1 MAQVSRSWAVLSR
14 ADVFGE
20 LGRNWLWLLVL
31 GIFSAILGVVG
42 LGMTFFL
49 TLASVLYF
57 GVLMIIG
64 GVVQIVHAVKCS
76 GWKSVISHVL
86 IGLLYVVAGFMIV
99 ARPLLASVVLTWTL
113 AGILIAVGVL
123 RLVMAIQHR
132 AMQGW
137 TWTFLAGVA
146 TVLLGLM
153 ILARWPTD
161 ALWVIGLFL
170 AVELIINGVTAIFVA
185 LAARVAGQSKAMPRR
200 AASVSRT

>member
-1 MAQVSRSWAVLSR
+1 MAQVSPILGGLSR
-14 ADVFGE
+14 ADVFGG
-20 LGRNWLWLLVL
+20 LGRNWIWLLVL
-31 GIFSAILGVVG
+31 GILSAILGVVG

-57 GVLMIIG
+57 GVLLMIA

-86 IGLLYVVAGFMIV
+86 IGLLYVVAGLVVV
-99 ARPLLASVVLTWTL
+99 ARPLLASVALTWTL
-113 AGILIAVGVL
+113 ACILIAVGVL

-132 AMQGW
+132 TTQGW
-137 TWTFLAGVA
+137 TWTFVAGVA

-161 ALWVIGLFL
+161 ALWVVGLFL

-185 LAARVAGQSKAMPRR
+185 LAARAASLFKAMPRR
-200 AASVSRT
+200 ATWVSRT

>member
-1 MAQVSRSWAVLSR
+1 MAQGLELLR

-31 GIFSAILGVVG
+31 GILSAILGVVG

-57 GVLMIIG
+57 GVLMMIA

-86 IGLLYVVAGFMIV
+86 IGLLYVVAGLMVV

-113 AGILIAVGVL
+113 ACILIAVGVL

-132 AMQGW
+132 ALQGW
-137 TWTFLAGVA
+137 AWTFVAGVA

-185 LAARVAGQSKAMPRR
+185 LTARAAGLSKATPRR
-200 AASVSRT
+200 AAWVSRT

>member
-57 GVLMIIG
+57 GVLMMIG

-99 ARPLLASVVLTWTL
+99 ARPLLASVVLTWTV
-113 AGILIAVGVL
+113 ACILIAVGVL

-132 AMQGW
+132 AMHGW

-185 LAARVAGQSKAMPRR
+185 LAARVAGQSQAMPRR